1 MSICINNDLIWL
13 SIPKC
18 ASTSI
23 EDALMKSK
31 LDVVHYEYGKNKD
44 YNRHLHIRAKD
55 LYEKFGL
62 KETVCINRNYFDR
75 WISGLKHIWD
85 TYEKINVPLIKKW
98 EDVDNDFI
106 YETFTDDYVNEIY
119 ISGKNFP
126 NIRNHNGKSIIDYSK
141 VDPINLRGYGAFDE
155 KKIVP
160 NGIFIE
166 NILRSQL
173 YIKDNKKCTYEF
185 DISEIDK
192 FEKFIQNR
200 YDIDFK
206 LDTLNKTCFENNL
219 IIKDEKLKNWVWENF
234 EKRFVKSKNVI

>member
-44 YNRHLHIRAKD
+44 YNRHLHIRAKH
-55 LYEKFGL
+55 LYDKFGL
-62 KETVCINRNYFDR
+62 KETVCITRDYFDR

-85 TYEKINVPLIKKW
+85 TYERINVPLIKKW
-98 EDVDNDFI
+98 EDVNNDFI

-126 NIRNHNGKSIIDYSK
+126 TIRNHNGKSLIDYSK
-141 VDPINLRGYGAFDE
+141 ITRTELS

-160 NGIFIE
+160 NDIFIE

-173 YIKDNKKCTYEF
+173 YLKDNKKCTYEF
-185 DISEIDK
+185 NINEINK
-192 FEKFIQNR
+192 FEKFIENR
-200 YDIDFK
+200 YNIDFK
-206 LDTLNKTCFENNL
+206 LDILNKNDFHNNL
-219 IIKDEKLKNWVWENF
+219 IVRDEKLKNWVWEKF
-234 EKRFVKSKNVI
+234 EKRFVKSNNII

>member
-23 EDALMKSK
+23 ENALQNSK
-31 LDVVHYEYGKNKD
+31 LDVVHYDYGKKKD
-44 YNRHLHIRAKD
+44 YDRHLHIRLKY

-62 KETVCINRNYFDR
+62 KETICINRDYFDR

-85 TYEKINVPLIKKW
+85 TYELIKVPLIKKW

-119 ISGKNFP
+119 VSGKNFP
-126 NIRNHNGKSIIDYSK
+126 TIRNHDGKSLIDYSK
-141 VDPINLRGYGAFDE
+141 VTKLELN
-155 KKIVP
+155 KKIIP

-173 YIKDNKKCTYEF
+173 YVKDNKKCTYEF
-185 DISEIDK
+185 NINEIDK

-200 YDIDFK
+200 YNIDFK
-206 LDTLNKTCFENNL
+206 LDILNKTSFQDNL
-219 IIKDEKLKNWVWENF
+219 IIKDEKLKNWVWEKF
-234 EKRFVKSKNVI
+234 EKRFIKSNNII

>member
-23 EDALMKSK
+23 ENALQNSK
-31 LDVVHYEYGKNKD
+31 LDVVHYDYGKKKD
-44 YNRHLHIRAKD
+44 YNRHLHIRLKY

-62 KETVCINRNYFDR
+62 KETICINRDYFDR

-106 YETFTDDYVNEIY
+106 YQTFTDDYVNEIY

-126 NIRNHNGKSIIDYSK
+126 TIRNHNGKSVIDYSK
-141 VDPINLRGYGAFDE
+141 VTSIE
-155 KKIVP
+155 KIVP

-173 YIKDNKKCTYEF
+173 YVKDNKKCTYEF

-192 FEKFIQNR
+192 FEKFIENR
-200 YDIDFK
+200 YNIDFK
-206 LDTLNKTCFENNL
+206 LDILNKTSFQNNL
-219 IIKDEKLKNWVWENF
+219 IIKDQKLKNWVWEKF
-234 EKRFVKSKNVI
+234 EKRFIKSNNII